1 MTMAI
6 ALGAGIGAGLC
17 MIARGFWPPRLSLAD
32 ALAAPRRGNR
42 PAAPLHATSGNV
54 GLLSRVGRP
63 IARAW
68 PRDTPRQLSD
78 PVRNDLA
85 VLERSPEQHLAEKL
99 ACALVGLLLVPCVVA
114 LLGLGGVDLP
124 LLLAPGPAIL
134 LALAGFFVPDLAVHS
149 EAANRRRDLRR
160 ALSAFIDL
168 TVVALAG
175 GSGVEGA
182 LQSAA
187 LIGDGPAFRS
197 IRHALDGAR
206 LTREAPWTA
215 LERLGREMGVP
226 ELEEAAASVGLS
238 GTEGARVRQSLA
250 ARAVVA
256 AEPPARR
263 RGSRGAHGDPANDRD
278 DGLVA
283 DRISGVRSVPRVCAR
298 LYVSVVQEVDDMVEL
313 DGLGTLIG
321 EALRRLRALSED
333 QRGYSTEAVVV
344 TALLVALAILAVG
357 IITAKVIATAN
368 AIQTG

>member
-32 ALAAPRRGNR
+32 ALAAPRRGNH
-42 PAAPLHATSGNV
+42 PAAPLHATSDNV

-85 VLERSPEQHLAEKL
+85 VLERSAEQHLAEKL

-215 LERLGREMGVP
+215 LEQLGREMGVP

-250 ARAVVA
+250 ARAVSLRSHRRA
-256 AEPPARR
+256 DAEAE
-263 RGSRGAHGDPANDRD
+263 AHMATQRMT
-278 DGLVA
+278 VT
-283 DRISGVRSVPRVCAR
+283 
-298 LYVSVVQEVDDMVEL
+298 MVL
-313 DGLGTLIG
+313 LLIG
-321 EALRRLRALSED
+321 F
-333 QRGYSTEAVVV
+333 
-344 TALLVALAILAVG
+344 LAFVLFPAYVRVF
-357 IITAKVIATAN
+357 TSL
-368 AIQTG
+368 